1 MSAITFRRPALTRH
15 ALTRNA
21 LAALAIALLAGR
33 LALQSA
39 VAGAVPAVGEPAP
52 ALIARQF
59 DGQAIDLAA
68 LRGHVVVLNFWASWC
83 TPCRAEMPALDAL
96 AREFQG
102 RGVTVIGLSADDR
115 HDRRDA
121 LKAANGFHYR
131 LGMLSDAA
139 TNEFGPPREIPLTY
153 IIGRDGAIKAI
164 LRANQ
169 GDVSAEQLRGAV
181 ERELARVPGT

>member
-1 MSAITFRRPALTRH
+1 MRAITSKRPAFTR
-15 ALTRNA
+15 RA
-21 LAALAIALLAGR
+21 LAALTALAVALLVWR
-33 LALQSA
+33 LT
-39 VAGAVPAVGEPAP
+39 VAGAAPAVGQSGTVIGQPAP
-52 ALIARQF
+52 ALLARQF
-59 DGQAIDLAA
+59 DGQVIDLAA
-68 LRGHVVVLNFWASWC
+68 LRGQVVVLNFWASWC
-83 TPCRAEMPALDAL
+83 TPCRAEMPLLDAL
-96 AREFQG
+96 AREYRD

-169 GDVSAEQLRGAV
+169 GAVSAEQLRAVVAGA
-181 ERELARVPGT
+181 LAPL

>member
-1 MSAITFRRPALTRH
+1 MSAIAFRRRGFARR
-15 ALTRNA
+15 ARVV
-21 LAALAIALLAGR
+21 LAVAVVAWQLAPLL
-33 LALQSA
+33 A
-39 VAGAVPAVGEPAP
+39 VAGAVPAVGQPAP
-52 ALIARQF
+52 ALIVRQF
-59 DGQAIDLAA
+59 DGQDIDLAA

-169 GDVSAEQLRGAV
+169 GAVSAEQLRGAV